1 MAITT
6 LLGWIRNKPEVDD
19 TAADAVLSLNIIS
32 AKNMKSSH
40 NSNRYDSQPICVSLH
55 THINLM
61 CLFGSAVTVKASG
74 LEHLSLALFIC
85 AEK

>member
-1 MAITT
+1 M

-40 NSNRYDSQPICVSLH
+40 NSNRYDSQPISVYVI
-55 THINLM
+55 HIIKLI
-61 CLFGSAVTVKASG
+61 CLLCTSVRRVSG
-74 LEHLSLALFIC
+74 LEHLP
-85 AEK
+85 